1 MRKTIPLGLCL
12 CLWPIEAMAISRYTS
27 TSMSCNEAQAVVAQ
41 QGAVILRYHST
52 RNPNLPLYN
61 RYVASGGYCGLNEYA
76 KWDYVPTADTASCP
90 VRRCAPL
97 EYDENN

>member
-1 MRKTIPLGLCL
+1 MRKILIALCL
-12 CLWPIEAMAISRYTS
+12 AASVLPAQAISRYTS

>member
-1 MRKTIPLGLCL
+1 
-12 CLWPIEAMAISRYTS
+12 
-27 TSMSCNEAQAVVAQ
+27 
-41 QGAVILRYHST
+41 
-52 RNPNLPLYN
+52 
-61 RYVASGGYCGLNEYA
+61 VASGGYCGLNEYA